1 MAVWLVVGP
10 VYPTDCK
17 RPRAVWQRRL
27 RGVTGARNPV
37 LQEPDKLVSL
47 GKDLGFHLSLLNNLG
62 DGCEDL
68 MAGQWQ

>member
-1 MAVWLVVGP
+1 MSN
-10 VYPTDCK
+10 
-17 RPRAVWQRRL
+17 RL
-27 RGVTGARNPV
+27 QEAQGSVADKAERGVAGARNPG
-37 LQEPDKLVSL
+37 LLEPDKLVSL